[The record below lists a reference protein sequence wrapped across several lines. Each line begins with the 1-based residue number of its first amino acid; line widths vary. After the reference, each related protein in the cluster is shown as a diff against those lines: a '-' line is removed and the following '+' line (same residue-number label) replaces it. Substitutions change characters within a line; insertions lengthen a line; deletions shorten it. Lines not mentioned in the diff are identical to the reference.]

1 MRDLEQAK
9 AEVFRRGNA
18 RIKKRKAIR
27 RSILACCVPLVL
39 CVGVFSVTV
48 LPAMMPASS
57 ADSAESAIM
66 NGTNFPASESDQEM
80 AYGANL
86 FVPESAQDIICGS
99 SPKTASSGSKS
110 AVIHVQGE
118 EYSIPREDAKII
130 WDILKKL
137 DYHPCRVCRCLPKC
151 ELEIKS
157 KCYGLH
163 FGEGYAR
170 CDEGQA
176 RLTQE
181 QLHAIQGVLSRN
193 QIKIN

>member
-27 RSILACCVPLVL
+27 RSIIACCVPLVL

-86 FVPESAQDIICGS
+86 FVPESAQDSI
-99 SPKTASSGSKS
+99 ASSGSKS

>member
-57 ADSAESAIM
+57 ADSAESAVM
-66 NGTNFPASESDQEM
+66 DGTNFLVPESDQEM
-80 AYGANL
+80 MY
-86 FVPESAQDIICGS
+86 GS
-99 SPKTASSGSKS
+99 SLKTASSGSKS
-110 AVIHVQGE
+110 AVIHVQGKD
-118 EYSIPREDAKII
+118 YSIPREDAKII

>member
-9 AEVFRRGNA
+9 TEVFRRGNA

-57 ADSAESAIM
+57 ADSAESVVM
-66 NGTNFPASESDQEM
+66 DGTNFLAPESDQEM
-80 AYGANL
+80 MY
-86 FVPESAQDIICGS
+86 GS
-99 SPKTASSGSKS
+99 SLKTASSGSKS
-110 AVIHVQGE
+110 AVIHVQGKD
-118 EYSIPREDAKII
+118 YSIPREDAKII

-151 ELEIKS
+151 EFEIKS

>member
-9 AEVFRRGNA
+9 AEVFRRSQA

-27 RSILACCVPLVL
+27 RSVIACCVPLVL
-39 CVGVFSVTV
+39 CAGIFSVTV
-48 LPAMMPASS
+48 LPAMMPDSA
-57 ADSAESAIM
+57 ADSAESAVI
-66 NGTNFPASESDQEM
+66 ND
-80 AYGANL
+80 ANL
-86 FVPESAQDIICGS
+86 FAPESVQDTMYGLYDSAIKTGS
-99 SPKTASSGSKS
+99 SSTKD
-110 AVIHVQGE
+110 AVVHIQGK

-130 WDILKKL
+130 WNILKKL

-181 QLHAIQGVLSRN
+181 QLLVIQGVFSRN

>member
-27 RSILACCVPLVL
+27 RSIIACCVPLVL

-57 ADSAESAIM
+57 ADSAESAVM
-66 NGTNFPASESDQEM
+66 DGTNFPASESDQEM
-80 AYGANL
+80 VY
-86 FVPESAQDIICGS
+86 GS
-99 SPKTASSGSKS
+99 SLKTASSGSKS
-110 AVIHVQGE
+110 AVIHVQGKD
-118 EYSIPREDAKII
+118 YSIPREDAKII

-151 ELEIKS
+151 EFEIKS